1 MADDAL
7 FTPPPTEPRSSM
19 RTPLLIGG
27 GVVLLAVVL
36 MLIFGHHKVQAPTT
50 LAPLD
55 SYAANLPLSGIEM
68 SEATSPFAGGRST
81 YIDGKITNTG
91 TRTITGVTVQTI
103 FRSDDGQTVSLQT
116 VPLMLI
122 RTRIPY
128 VDTQPI
134 SVAPIAP
141 GATAEFRL
149 IFEGLP
155 QNWNQQQPELHITGV
170 QSK

>member
-1 MADDAL
+1 MQQQ
-7 FTPPPTEPRSSM
+7 
-19 RTPLLIGG
+19 
-27 GVVLLAVVL
+27 VV
-36 MLIFGHHKVQAPTT
+36 
-50 LAPLD
+50 
-55 SYAANLPLSGIEM
+55 E
-68 SEATSPFAGGRST
+68 
-81 YIDGKITNTG
+81 IDGKITNTG

-134 SVAPIAP
+134 SVAHIAP
-141 GATAEFRL
+141 GTTAEFRL

-155 QNWNQQQPELHITGV
+155 QSWNQQQPELHITSV